1 MHAPKQ
7 LLIAFLLALCCA
19 LASPAAYAAE
29 TTPATKQDAPKTDAV
44 KPDASK
50 PDAPKQDA
58 SKPDAPKP
66 DAAKPDA
73 PKQDAG
79 KADAPKADSAK
90 PDSGKPAD
98 NGKKDAPKS
107 DKQDKPAAKPDA
119 KADAKADAKPDA
131 KADAKADAKLD
142 DKPVDPKEGEA
153 PIPTLPLRDP
163 WEMVWSGQKAMLDEI
178 TQKATLMGDSFAQR
192 STNLSEKVQPF
203 MEEARRLLVLLNTY
217 KNWPN
222 PVEAVSRRI
231 TSTVLDLRKVIDPVM
246 GARTE
251 VQALLERVG
260 YLADSMPED
269 LHDGSLSPEMQDYA
283 KTIVLTRLRLTAVMA
298 QYDSALAPALA
309 LIKRLEKM
317 QEEINAQIPVLWK
330 NYYLQSP
337 VPWLSPDAWTDFGRQ
352 MHYSAQGMILRLPVE
367 IPVTMQRW
375 GTAVLRFVV
384 CLLLTGVLTT
394 LLYRRWAAQETNTT
408 VRHIFRVSLPW
419 LCVGLALLGSSL
431 SSTGEFFRL
440 FLAVGNLCLI
450 VAQIHLAWDLRLLK
464 YPEVPQ
470 QKPPFWILIQPTLC
484 SYVLLYLPL
493 TQPLVLVI
501 WLCIVIISI
510 IRQHRRP
517 KLDLGPMHVETS
529 VLECEPIV
537 LWICLVLTL
546 AGLHIYSM
554 VLYLLFVSCSLALQ
568 LCLGGM
574 ALVSTLNDR
583 IPQEGV
589 RAALAHLA
597 VALSAPVVLVAAF
610 VGVSQW
616 VGTLPGGM
624 YLLQHYLMRGINVG
638 ATQFNVVHLLLII
651 TMFFLTRTAVGM
663 GSRFLARLPKQGFAI
678 DSTLIPPMQ
687 TAFTYALWCC
697 FGLFA
702 LRAVGMEL
710 SNLAMIAG
718 GLSVGIGFGMQT
730 IVNNFLS
737 GLILIFSRTL
747 QAGDVVEVGG
757 TQGRVRK
764 ISVRATM
771 VETFDNA
778 LIIVPNSEFV
788 ASRLINWTRNSR
800 TVRREI
806 KVGVA
811 YGTDADQVMKI
822 LLATANANSN
832 VLKYPPP
839 SVAFAEF
846 GASTLDFS
854 LKFWVRD
861 YDVAV
866 STASD
871 IRVEIEREFRE
882 QRIEIAYPQ
891 LDINIKEL
899 PPRTKAPLPSAAP
912 RTSKR
917 RAPRRPRRVLPAGAK
932 GVKPD
937 DKKTVTPDD
946 GDDDENN

>member
-1 MHAPKQ
+1 MHAPK
-7 LLIAFLLALCCA
+7 LLITALLLTLCCA
-19 LASPAAYAAE
+19 LASPAVFAAE
-29 TTPATKQDAPKTDAV
+29 PTPAAKQDTPKADAT
-44 KPDASK
+44 
-50 PDAPKQDA
+50 
-58 SKPDAPKP
+58 KP

-73 PKQDAG
+73 AKQDAPKG
-79 KADAPKADSAK
+79 DKADKAE
-90 PDSGKPAD
+90 
-98 NGKKDAPKS
+98 
-107 DKQDKPAAKPDA
+107 KPAAKTDAKTDAKSDGKADA
-119 KADAKADAKPDA
+119 KADAKADQKT
-131 KADAKADAKLD
+131 D
-142 DKPVDPKEGEA
+142 DKAESKVDTNEEPA
-153 PIPTLPLRDP
+153 IATLPLRDP

-178 TQKATLMGDSFAQR
+178 TQKATAMGDTFAQR
-192 STNLSEKVQPF
+192 STNLSQKVQPF

-231 TSTVLDLRKVIDPVM
+231 TATVLDLRKVLDPVLV
-246 GARTE
+246 ARSE
-251 VQALLERVG
+251 AQALLERVG

-269 LHDGSLSPEMQDYA
+269 LHDGSLSPEMQEYG
-283 KTIVLTRLRLTAVMA
+283 KTLALTRLRLTAVLA

-317 QEEINAQIPVLWK
+317 QEEINAQIPLLWK

-337 VPWLSPDAWTDFGRQ
+337 VPWLSPDAWADFGRQ
-352 MHYSAQGMILRLPVE
+352 MHYSVQGMILRLPVE
-367 IPVTMQRW
+367 VPVTLERW
-375 GTAVLRFVV
+375 GTAVLRFILG
-384 CLLLTGVLTT
+384 LLLTGVLTV
-394 LLYRRWAAQETNTT
+394 LLYRRWAAQDKDENSTL
-408 VRHIFRVSLPW
+408 RHVFRVSLPW
-419 LCVGLALLGSSL
+419 LCVGLAFLGSSM
-431 SSTGEFFRL
+431 SASGEFFRL
-440 FLAVGNLCLI
+440 FLALGNLCLI

-464 YPEVPQ
+464 YPEVPR

-493 TQPLVLVI
+493 TKPLVLVI

-510 IRQHRRP
+510 VRQHRRP

-546 AGLHIYSM
+546 SGLHIYSM

-568 LCLGGM
+568 LCMGGM
-574 ALVSTLNDR
+574 ALVSSLNDKL
-583 IPQEGV
+583 PQEGV

-624 YLLQHYLMRGINVG
+624 YLLQHYVLRGVNVG

-651 TMFFLTRTAVGM
+651 TMFYLTRTAVAM
-663 GSRFLARLPKQGFAI
+663 GSRFLARLPKQGLAI
-678 DSTLIPPMQ
+678 DATLIPPMQ

-710 SNLAMIAG
+710 SNLAMVAG

-811 YGTDADQVMKI
+811 YGSDANAVMKI

-839 SVAFAEF
+839 SVAFADF

-861 YDVAV
+861 YDVSV

-882 QRIEIAYPQ
+882 QRIEIAFPQ
-891 LDINIKEL
+891 LDVNIKEL
-899 PPRTKAPLPSAAP
+899 PPRTRAPQPPTEP
-912 RTSKR
+912 RASRR
-917 RAPRRPRRVLPAGAK
+917 RAPRRPRKVLPAGAK
-932 GVKPD
+932 GKPD
-937 DKKTVTPDD
+937 GKNAPAVTPDD
-946 GDDDENN
+946 GDDDENNN

>member
-1 MHAPKQ
+1 
-7 LLIAFLLALCCA
+7 
-19 LASPAAYAAE
+19 
-29 TTPATKQDAPKTDAV
+29 
-44 KPDASK
+44 
-50 PDAPKQDA
+50 
-58 SKPDAPKP
+58 
-66 DAAKPDA
+66 
-73 PKQDAG
+73 
-79 KADAPKADSAK
+79 
-90 PDSGKPAD
+90 
-98 NGKKDAPKS
+98 
-107 DKQDKPAAKPDA
+107 
-119 KADAKADAKPDA
+119 
-131 KADAKADAKLD
+131 
-142 DKPVDPKEGEA
+142 
-153 PIPTLPLRDP
+153 
-163 WEMVWSGQKAMLDEI
+163 
-178 TQKATLMGDSFAQR
+178 
-192 STNLSEKVQPF
+192 
-203 MEEARRLLVLLNTY
+203 
-217 KNWPN
+217 
-222 PVEAVSRRI
+222 
-231 TSTVLDLRKVIDPVM
+231 
-246 GARTE
+246 
-251 VQALLERVG
+251 
-260 YLADSMPED
+260 
-269 LHDGSLSPEMQDYA
+269 
-283 KTIVLTRLRLTAVMA
+283 
-298 QYDSALAPALA
+298 
-309 LIKRLEKM
+309 
-317 QEEINAQIPVLWK
+317 
-330 NYYLQSP
+330 
-337 VPWLSPDAWTDFGRQ
+337 
-352 MHYSAQGMILRLPVE
+352 
-367 IPVTMQRW
+367 
-375 GTAVLRFVV
+375 
-384 CLLLTGVLTT
+384 
-394 LLYRRWAAQETNTT
+394 
-408 VRHIFRVSLPW
+408 
-419 LCVGLALLGSSL
+419 
-431 SSTGEFFRL
+431 
-440 FLAVGNLCLI
+440 
-450 VAQIHLAWDLRLLK
+450 
-464 YPEVPQ
+464 
-470 QKPPFWILIQPTLC
+470 
-484 SYVLLYLPL
+484 
-493 TQPLVLVI
+493 
-501 WLCIVIISI
+501 
-510 IRQHRRP
+510 
-517 KLDLGPMHVETS
+517 MHVETS
-529 VLECEPIV
+529 VLECEPLV

-583 IPQEGV
+583 LPQEGV

-624 YLLQHYLMRGINVG
+624 HLLQHYVLRGVNVG

-651 TMFFLTRTAVGM
+651 TMFYLTRTAVGM
-663 GSRFLARLPKQGFAI
+663 GSRFLARLPKQGVAI
-678 DSTLIPPMQ
+678 DATLIPPMQ

-710 SNLAMIAG
+710 SNLAMVAG

-806 KVGVA
+806 KLGVA
-811 YGTDADQVMKI
+811 YGSDADQVMKI

-839 SVAFAEF
+839 SAAFADF

-871 IRVEIEREFRE
+871 IRLEIEREFRE
-882 QRIEIAYPQ
+882 HRIEIAFPQ
-891 LDINIKEL
+891 LDVNIKEL
-899 PPRTKAPLPSAAP
+899 PPRTKAPLPSAEP
-912 RTSKR
+912 RASKR

-932 GVKPD
+932 GVKPG
-937 DKKTVTPDD
+937 DKKTATPDD
-946 GDDDENN
+946 GGDDDENNS